1 MFVKFYTNWC
11 SHCKA
16 VEPIWQEVG
25 EHFKEQDN
33 VMIAQIEMTA
43 NQMENVKVR
52 FDGSADL

>member
-16 VEPIWQEVG
+16 VESIWQEVG
-25 EHFKEQDN
+25 EHFKEQDK

-43 NQMENVKVR
+43 NQMENLKVR
-52 FDGSADL
+52 FDVSADL